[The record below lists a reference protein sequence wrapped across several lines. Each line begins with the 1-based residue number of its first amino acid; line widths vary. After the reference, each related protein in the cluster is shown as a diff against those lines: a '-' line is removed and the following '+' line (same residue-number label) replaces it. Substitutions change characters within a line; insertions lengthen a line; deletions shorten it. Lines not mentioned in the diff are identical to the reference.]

1 MWSQRGGK
9 EKGEILEADC
19 DCAKAIKYATQR
31 SVATLCKKRRLNPR
45 IEIVVRNSSPNPNP
59 NPDPYPHSTYNHHN
73 GKLYIIIKY
82 FVFKLPKC
90 CPTASVCV
98 CAGCARVCVE
108 WLECVSTCEC
118 ASECACMCVFSIANA
133 YVLVIVHR
141 H

>member
-1 MWSQRGGK
+1 MWSQRGGRERGK
-9 EKGEILEADC
+9 ILEVDC

-45 IEIVVRNSSPNPNP
+45 IEIEVRNSSPNPNP

-98 CAGCARVCVE
+98 CVLGVCVLGVCAGCARVCVE
-108 WLECVSTCEC
+108 WLECVSKCEC
-118 ASECACMCVFSIANA
+118 ACVCVCFQ
-133 YVLVIVHR
+133 
-141 H
+141 